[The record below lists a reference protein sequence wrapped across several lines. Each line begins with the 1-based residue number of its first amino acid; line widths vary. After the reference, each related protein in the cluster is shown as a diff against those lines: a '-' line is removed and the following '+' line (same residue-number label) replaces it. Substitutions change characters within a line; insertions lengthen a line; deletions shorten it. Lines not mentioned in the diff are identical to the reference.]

1 MSEEEK
7 EAIEYIDNYI
17 EKFRIVDNS
26 KAYKKENIWNYF
38 KFKDYKALD
47 IVLNYID
54 KLQEKNQVLE
64 KIIDLI
70 IDDFQI
76 ENYFVNMTNKEV
88 REYYKKRKE
97 LKE

>member
-7 EAIEYIDNYI
+7 KAIEYIDNYI

>member
-1 MSEEEK
+1 MNEE
-7 EAIEYIDNYI
+7 IENALKCLEMDMLDNTQI
-17 EKFRIVDNS
+17 E
-26 KAYKKENIWNYF
+26 
-38 KFKDYKALD
+38 LL
-47 IVLNYID
+47 LNYID